1 MTGSVKKFAIYG
13 CGGFAREVL
22 PILKENFE
30 DKTSNDNKPDIVF
43 VDDDFFYYGKSVNG
57 VKVISFDEL
66 CEETDRKR
74 QVSVAVANP
83 KTRKKIVDKCMME
96 GFRFFDV
103 VSNKATIYDENV
115 IGEGPVLCANTVITS
130 NTTIGKHFHCNIF
143 SYVAHDCVIGDYVT
157 FAPRVCCNGRIV
169 MGDFVYVGTGAV
181 FKQGVHGKPLHIG
194 EGAVIGMGA
203 VVTKDVPAN
212 VTVVGNPSK
221 ILEKRAP

>member
-1 MTGSVKKFAIYG
+1 MAGSANKFAIYG

-22 PILKENFE
+22 PILKENLE

-43 VDDDFFYYGKSVNG
+43 VDDDSSFHGKSVNG
-57 VKVISFDEL
+57 IQVLSFDDL
-66 CEETDRKR
+66 CREADRER
-74 QVSVAVANP
+74 QVSVALANP
-83 KTRKKIVDKCMME
+83 KIRKIVVDKCLTE
-96 GFRFFDV
+96 GFRFFDI
-103 VSNKATIYDENV
+103 VSNKATVYDENV

-130 NTTIGKHFHCNIF
+130 NATIGKHFHCNIF

-181 FKQGVHGKPLHIG
+181 FKQGAPGKPLSIG

-203 VVTKDVPAN
+203 VVTKDVPPH
-212 VTVVGNPSK
+212 VTVVGNPAR